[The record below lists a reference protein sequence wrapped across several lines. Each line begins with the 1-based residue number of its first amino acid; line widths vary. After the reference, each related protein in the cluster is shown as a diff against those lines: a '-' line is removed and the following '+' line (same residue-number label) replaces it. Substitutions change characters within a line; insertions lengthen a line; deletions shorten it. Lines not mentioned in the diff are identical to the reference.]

1 MPILN
6 LDKLFYPRSVAVVGA
21 SNREGVTGQIVMQ
34 NLLHGGFEGPI
45 MPVSHDERAISGVLA
60 YPRIEALPE
69 TPDLAV
75 VCANDGKIEATLRAL
90 AERGTRA
97 AILLSNVVGDKS
109 DPRNHAAAQ
118 AVLRDAERVGLR
130 LLGPDCLGLMV
141 PGIGLNASVAPVA
154 ASPGGVAFVSQSST
168 VCAAVL
174 DWAHER
180 DIGFSHFI
188 SLGKTL
194 DIDLADVIDYL
205 GNDAMTRAIL
215 VYFEWIRSGR
225 QFMSAGRGAS
235 RSKPILVIKSGRTA
249 EGQRAVLGSAEAAG
263 TDDVYDAA
271 IRRAGMLRVHGFN
284 ELFAAVET
292 LGRTRPLRG
301 ERLAIVSNGIGVSV
315 MAVDNLILSGGRLA
329 PLSYATLQAIE
340 PQVSASGPP
349 SNPVHLDE
357 DASPERYV
365 AAAKT
370 VLADNNVDAVLV
382 IHAPSSAVPS
392 IRVAEAVI
400 RAAKETR
407 RAVLASFMGG
417 KSVAEARRMLGD
429 AHIPTFDT
437 VNQAIDA
444 FMHMV
449 RFRRNQELLMQ
460 TPPSKPT
467 ELTKSREDARLIVT
481 ELLRRGQSIV
491 TGREAKSLLAAFGI
505 KSAEPR
511 IAKSAEDAVQI
522 AEKMGFPVA
531 LKVIARDAPA
541 KAMPGSAEMFLESG
555 AAVRSAAQRMLAN
568 AARHTPRATVHGLT
582 IERMVQRE
590 AAREVRIGVSDDA
603 VFGPVIIFGHGG
615 PATEVIDDHAVGL
628 PPLNMALARE
638 LVERTRVFRLLQ
650 GYGDVPR
657 ADIEGLCV
665 LLVQISQMV
674 VDLPEIAALDINP
687 VLVDENGVFAID
699 AQILIAPPTQL
710 TERRLAIRPYPQELE
725 EEFTLRNG
733 RVVMLRPI
741 RPEDEPSHHDFLSR
755 CSPEDMRLRF
765 FHLVRSLPHSE
776 MARLTQIDYDRE
788 MAFIATAMKEDGSG
802 PETLGVVR
810 TVADLSNDKAEYAI
824 LVRSD
829 LKGQRLG
836 WKLMDKIIGYCRTR
850 GTKKII
856 GLVLRDNGP
865 MLDLIRALGF
875 RSHRVPDDDVMEVEL
890 DLCADA

>member
-21 SNREGVTGQIVMQ
+21 SNREGVNGQIVMQ

-60 YPRIEALPE
+60 YSGIEALPE

-75 VCANDGKIEATLRAL
+75 VCGNDGKVEATLRAL

-97 AILLSNVVGDKS
+97 AVLLSNVVGDKS
-109 DPRNHAAAQ
+109 DPRNDVGAQ
-118 AVLRDAERVGLR
+118 AVLRDAEKVGLR

-168 VCAAVL
+168 VCSAVL

-215 VYFEWIRSGR
+215 VYFEWIRNGR

-235 RSKPILVIKSGRTA
+235 RSKPILVIKAGRTA

-301 ERLAIVSNGIGVSV
+301 ERLAIVSNGIGVAV

-329 PLSYATLQAIE
+329 PLSYATLQSIE
-340 PQVSASGPP
+340 PQVSTSGPP
-349 SNPVHLDE
+349 SNPVHLNE
-357 DASPERYV
+357 DAAPERYT
-365 AAAKT
+365 AAAKA

-382 IHAPSSAVPS
+382 IHAPSSVIPS
-392 IRVAEAVI
+392 VRVADAVI

-417 KSVAEARRMLGD
+417 KSVGEARRMLGD

-467 ELTKSREDARLIVT
+467 ELTKGREDARLIVT

-491 TGREAKSLLAAFGI
+491 TGREAKSLLTAFGI

-511 IAKSAEDAVQI
+511 IAKSAEDAVKI
-522 AEKMGFPVA
+522 AETMGFPVA
-531 LKVIARDAPA
+531 LKVMARDAPS
-541 KAMPGSAEMFLESG
+541 KGMPGSAEMFLESG
-555 AAVRSAAQRMLAN
+555 SAVRSAAQRLLAN
-568 AARHTPRATVHGLT
+568 AARYMPRTPVHGLT

-590 AAREVRIGVSDDA
+590 AAREVRIGVSDDS

-657 ADIEGLCV
+657 ADIEGLC
-665 LLVQISQMV
+665 LMLVQISQMII
-674 VDLPEIAALDINP
+674 DLPEIAALDINP

-699 AQILIAPPTQL
+699 AQVLIAPPTEVN
-710 TERRLAIRPYPQELE
+710 ERRLAIRPYPQELE
-725 EEFTLRNG
+725 EEFTLRSG
-733 RVVMLRPI
+733 RMVMLRPI
-741 RPEDEPSHHDFLSR
+741 RPEDEPAHHDFLAK

-788 MAFIATAMKEDGSG
+788 MAFIATSMKEDGSG

-856 GLVLRDNGP
+856 GLVLRDNGA
-865 MLDLIRALGF
+865 MLDLIHALGF
-875 RSHRVPDDDVMEVEL
+875 RSHMVPDDDVMEVEL
-890 DLCADA
+890 DLQVEA